1 MKCEELLAA
10 LNDYVD
16 GDLEPGICDVFQQ
29 HLSECNPCQIVVDN
43 IRKTITLYKA
53 GEPFDLPPEFQEK
66 LQRLLRDRWKSKFSS
81 GTA

>member
-16 GDLEPGICDVFQQ
+16 GDIDPAICEAFES
-29 HLSECNPCQIVVDN
+29 HLADCNPCQIVVDN

-53 GEPFDLPPEFQEK
+53 GVPVELPPHLHQK
-66 LQRLLRDRWKSKFSS
+66 LCETLRSFWERKFS
-81 GTA
+81 AK